1 MALACKRNITVV
13 EVTSTR
19 MLMAHGFL
27 RRLFEVFERYR
38 TAVDVV
44 TTSEVSVSVTIDD
57 NRRLQ
62 DIARGLS
69 EFAEVTIEPEMAL
82 LCAVGENLRRRSGVC
97 DPHARRS
104 RRRAA
109 ADGVAG
115 GIEAQ
120 RHGRHPRQRCPG
132 GDVAPAQRMVC
143 GVSRRNAGRGG
154 AVSAM
159 RVLIVGHGR
168 MGRLVESL
176 APEAGVEIAGLV
188 DIDNA
193 DRPEAWP
200 AADVAIDF
208 STAAAVVGNARR
220 LAARGTHL
228 VIGTTGWQEQEAALK
243 RELAALPVGVVSA
256 PNFALGVNLFVA
268 LAARAAELL
277 AERPEFGAWIH
288 ELHHSA
294 KRDAPSGTAIGIRD
308 AMQNAGYTLP
318 IDVASTRVGSI
329 PGTHTVG
336 FDSPAE
342 TITLTHTARDRTGF
356 ARGALAA
363 AKWVNGRQRVVHDA
377 GRSRTLAML
386 NFEC

>member
-1 MALACKRNITVV
+1 M
-13 EVTSTR
+13 
-19 MLMAHGFL
+19 
-27 RRLFEVFERYR
+27 
-38 TAVDVV
+38 
-44 TTSEVSVSVTIDD
+44 
-57 NRRLQ
+57 
-62 DIARGLS
+62 
-69 EFAEVTIEPEMAL
+69 
-82 LCAVGENLRRRSGVC
+82 
-97 DPHARRS
+97 
-104 RRRAA
+104 
-109 ADGVAG
+109 
-115 GIEAQ
+115 
-120 RHGRHPRQRCPG
+120 
-132 GDVAPAQRMVC
+132 
-143 GVSRRNAGRGG
+143 
-154 AVSAM
+154 SAM

-363 AKWVNGRQRVVHDA
+363 AKWVNGRQGWFTMRDVL
-377 GRSRTLAML
+377 GL
-386 NFEC
+386 